1 MKNRIMRMCAAHK
14 GVKDLPILPQGLP
27 AVRRAGLPA
36 GLWRPGVLDPKFTHQ
51 STLCETKCSTH
62 T

>member
-1 MKNRIMRMCAAHK
+1 MSAAHK

>member
-1 MKNRIMRMCAAHK
+1 MSAAHK

-36 GLWRPGVLDPKFTHQ
+36 VLVAAWRA
-51 STLCETKCSTH
+51 
-62 T
+62 